1 MAGERVLAAD
11 PKPLTLTS
19 LSRLFFPLA
28 ATSGPDQA
36 VAARSPAGHKAS
48 YLMPP
53 KMAFHG
59 ELPLCTV
66 HPKTSPGDI
75 IIFCGMGSVHGV
87 GQWRSE
93 HQRRIV
99 ILN

>member
-1 MAGERVLAAD
+1 
-11 PKPLTLTS
+11 
-19 LSRLFFPLA
+19 
-28 ATSGPDQA
+28 
-36 VAARSPAGHKAS
+36 
-48 YLMPP
+48 MPP

-99 ILN
+99 ILNYTSRALGRSSLPTPPRL